1 MGRAFIQIRHPNTP
15 RHDAFM
21 QGMAAAGYTPVDG
34 FNASNCGPD
43 DVLVVWNRHGPV
55 NQTAMI
61 AEQRGCPVI
70 VAENGYLGGMGE
82 YFALALDHHN
92 GAGRWALGSPDRAL
106 PMDMK
111 PWRTDGEHIL
121 VLPQRGIG
129 APGVAQPRDWEH
141 RLYGRLR
148 AATKRPIRVHKHPGN
163 KRNDGSLESDLEGA
177 WAVVT
182 WGSGAAIKALM
193 MGVPVFHEFPHWIG
207 KPAARFGIV
216 EIENPCLGDRSEM
229 IWDLSWAQWSLE
241 EVRSGRPFTMLL
253 TGA

>member
-1 MGRAFIQIRHPNTP
+1 MGRAFIQIRHPKTP

-55 NQTAMI
+55 NQLAMI

-70 VAENGYLGGMGE
+70 VAENGYLGDMGE

-92 GAGRWALGSPDRAL
+92 GAGRWPVGDKARPL
-106 PMDMK
+106 PMDIK

-129 APGVAQPRDWEH
+129 APGVAMPRDWT
-141 RLYGRLR
+141 RAISVKLKSATGRKIVVR
-148 AATKRPIRVHKHPGN
+148 DHPGN
-163 KRNDGSLESDLEGA
+163 KRNDVSLTEQMEGA
-177 WAVVT
+177 WAAVV
-182 WGSGAAIKALM
+182 WGSGAGIKCILA
-193 MGVPVFHEFPHWIG
+193 GVPVFYTMPNWIG
-207 KPAARFGIV
+207 GPAARFGV
-216 EIENPCLGDRSEM
+216 DDIEAPFVGDRAEFLRR
-229 IWDLSWAQWSLE
+229 LSWAQWTLD
-241 EVRSGRPFTMLL
+241 EVRSGLPFRSLL
-253 TGA
+253 EMA